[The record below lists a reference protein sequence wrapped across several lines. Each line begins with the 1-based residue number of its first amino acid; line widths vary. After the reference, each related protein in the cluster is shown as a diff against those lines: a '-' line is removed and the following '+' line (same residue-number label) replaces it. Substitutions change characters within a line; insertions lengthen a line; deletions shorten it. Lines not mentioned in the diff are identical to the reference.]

1 MSLKLNAAR
10 WVWRQS
16 WLSLR
21 HKKSAYRILG
31 QNGELPDAPF
41 VTDFF
46 GLRYEGNLQDGIEFA
61 LFYYGAFEKPL
72 LFFMRNA
79 MRAIS
84 GRNSMAPGS
93 PVETSGTCF
102 CDIGS
107 NVGQHALFMSNH
119 ADQIHAFEPFDEVRS
134 RLAHNIQL
142 NSLKNIKVHSVGLG
156 ETAGEFDFY
165 APTGGNRGIGSFVA
179 TTRDKGNVPIG
190 KLKVVKGD
198 EYFLASAISNV
209 QMIKIDVEG
218 FEKGVLRG
226 LSRTLKKCRPIVVCE
241 VTYGVAESFASLQEL
256 QTTLPDD
263 YAIYQFNVRKADG
276 STARRRGSRA
286 KRSGAYELIPAR
298 QFPATGQGDMVA
310 IPREILESVPLT
322 STEAGKSGKKM
333 A

>member
-1 MSLKLNAAR
+1 MSLKLNIAR
-10 WVWRQS
+10 WVWRQR
-16 WLSLR
+16 WLPLR
-21 HKKSAYRILG
+21 YKKSAYRTLG

-84 GRNSMAPGS
+84 ARNTQIPDS
-93 PVETSGTCF
+93 PVGTSGTCF

-107 NVGQHALFMSNH
+107 NIGQHALFMSNH
-119 ADQIHAFEPFDEVRS
+119 AHQIHAFEPFDEVRS
-134 RLAHNIQL
+134 RLNHHIEL
-142 NSLKNIKVHSVGLG
+142 NDLKNIQVHNVGLG

-179 TTRDKGNVPIG
+179 STRGKGNVPIG
-190 KLKVVKGD
+190 KLQVVRGD
-198 EYFLASAISNV
+198 DYFLASGISNV

-218 FEKGVLRG
+218 FEKGVLHG
-226 LSRTLKKCRPIVVCE
+226 LTQTLKKCRPIVVCE
-241 VTYGVAESFASLQEL
+241 VTYGEPESFATLQEL
-256 QTTLPDD
+256 QIALPDD
-263 YAIYQFNVRKADG
+263 YGIYQFNVRKADG

-286 KRSGAYELIPAR
+286 KRTGAYELIPAR
-298 QFPATGQGDMVA
+298 RFPKTGQDDIVA
-310 IPREILESVPLT
+310 IPREILNSVPLT
-322 STEAGKSGKKM
+322 G
-333 A
+333 